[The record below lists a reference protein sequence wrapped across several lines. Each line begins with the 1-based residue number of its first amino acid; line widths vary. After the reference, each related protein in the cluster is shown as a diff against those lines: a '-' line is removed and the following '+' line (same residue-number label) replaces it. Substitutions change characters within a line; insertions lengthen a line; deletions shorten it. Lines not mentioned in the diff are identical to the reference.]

1 MLADENRRE
10 VSAKHTRSAEETQS
24 ATADTRSVEGMQVD
38 YLEKARK
45 LADSYHLLVQK
56 RDELR
61 RHYEESK
68 SWFYT
73 KDEIIYK
80 LSQGAHEQSE
90 RVQTSGTSNPVER
103 TVLNCDKV
111 LASMNREVQSQRT
124 EQFLE
129 PYYRVCEDI
138 ELFEVGLRS
147 LRGQTRFVAEQLF
160 VEGKKQSEVVGM
172 DGQPLSRRT
181 VEREKE
187 ASLQGI
193 ADVMKWRDKRYAGR
207 KHA

>member
-61 RHYEESK
+61 RQYEESK

-111 LASMNREVQSQRT
+111 LASMNREVQSQRM
-124 EQFLE
+124 ELLIE
-129 PYYRVCEDI
+129 PYRDVCAKI
-138 ELFEVGLRS
+138 ELFEIALRS
-147 LRGQTRFVAEQLF
+147 LRGTTRLVAEQLF
-160 VEGKKQSEVVGM
+160 VQQKKLTEVCDATGKPMGRRSIEAERSRAFADMARVLKIMEGK
-172 DGQPLSRRT
+172 
-181 VEREKE
+181 
-187 ASLQGI
+187 I
-193 ADVMKWRDKRYAGR
+193 
-207 KHA
+207 

>member
-61 RHYEESK
+61 RQYEESK

-103 TVLNCDKV
+103 TVLNFDKV

>member
-10 VSAKHTRSAEETQS
+10 VSEEHTRSAEGMRS
-24 ATADTRSVEGMQVD
+24 AADTQTD

-45 LADSYHLLVQK
+45 LADSYPLLVQK

-61 RHYEESK
+61 RQYEESK

-90 RVQTSGTSNPVER
+90 RVQTSGASNPVER

-129 PYYRVCEDI
+129 PYYKVCEDI

-160 VEGKKQSEVVGM
+160 VDGKKQSEVVGM
-172 DGQPLSRRT
+172 DGQPLGRRT

>member
-10 VSAKHTRSAEETQS
+10 VSAEHTRSAEGMRS
-24 ATADTRSVEGMQVD
+24 AADTQTD

-45 LADSYHLLVQK
+45 LADSYPLLVQK

-61 RHYEESK
+61 RQYEESK

-111 LASMNREVQSQRT
+111 LASLNREVQSQRT

-129 PYYRVCEDI
+129 PYYKVCEDI

-160 VEGKKQSEVVGM
+160 VDGKKQSEVVGM
-172 DGQPLSRRT
+172 DGQPLGRRT

>member
-10 VSAKHTRSAEETQS
+10 VSAEHTRP
-24 ATADTRSVEGMQVD
+24 VEGMQVD
-38 YLEKARK
+38 CLEKARK
-45 LADSYHLLVQK
+45 LADSYSLLVQK

-61 RHYEESK
+61 RQYEESK

-90 RVQTSGTSNPVER
+90 RVQTSGTANPVER

-111 LASMNREVQSQRT
+111 LASMNREVQSQRA

-147 LRGQTRFVAEQLF
+147 LRGQTRYVAEQLF
-160 VEGKKQSEVVGM
+160 ADRKKQSEVVGL
-172 DGQPLSRRT
+172 DGKPLSRRT
-181 VEREKE
+181 VEREKDN
-187 ASLQGI
+187 AIQGI
-193 ADVMKWRDKRYAGR
+193 ADRIRQYEGRRKRNG
-207 KHA
+207 

>member
-1 MLADENRRE
+1 MLADEQNRSEDQMSSGERDILPNRE
-10 VSAKHTRSAEETQS
+10 DTDAEEPQ
-24 ATADTRSVEGMQVD
+24 ED
-38 YLEKARK
+38 YLERARE
-45 LADSYHLLVQK
+45 LAGSYSLLVKK
-56 RDELR
+56 REWLR
-61 RHYEESK
+61 QQYEESK

-73 KDEIIYK
+73 REEIIYK
-80 LSQGAHEQSE
+80 LSQGAHEESE

-111 LASMNREVQSQRT
+111 LASMNREVQNQRT

-129 PYYRVCEDI
+129 PYYKVCEEI

-160 VEGKKQSEVVGM
+160 VDGKKQSEVVGV

-181 VEREKE
+181 VEREKD
-187 ASLQGI
+187 AAIQGM
-193 ADVMKWRDKRYAGR
+193 ADRIGLYEGR
-207 KHA
+207 RKKG